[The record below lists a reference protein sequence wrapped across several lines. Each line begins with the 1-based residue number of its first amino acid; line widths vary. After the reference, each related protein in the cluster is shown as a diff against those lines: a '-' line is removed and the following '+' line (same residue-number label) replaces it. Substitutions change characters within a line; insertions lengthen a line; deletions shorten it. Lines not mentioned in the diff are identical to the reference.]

1 VPQIQVESRET
12 NACAFSPKPGWCD
25 FVTTSNYRNSTNIKY
40 LNTGFIEGGAIFNT
54 PPGTTTDR
62 TIARAASAAYVQPKE
77 KSPETY
83 TWSLS
88 VQREQFRDW
97 VFEFRYIGNHSVFLP
112 IQQQVNAPVPGIV
125 RLPLFLSEADAL
137 ATNFTGAPTLNQFNT
152 AAGRRIL
159 GDYGF
164 GGVLSTIAPD
174 GQSWYQGGSIRAERR
189 MSRGLLV
196 NTSYTLSKTLD
207 IIENDLNTSQLNP
220 RRPKDAYNVS
230 ANKGL
235 SGLHRAHKFVAS
247 WVYDLPRYEGN
258 STLSKILN
266 EWQFT
271 GSYIIESG
279 QPVSV
284 LSFVDANG
292 DGDNVGDTAFF
303 NPAGQKNVGSGVNVV
318 CWNNSTTTAS
328 IVNTTTAAA
337 VTTSACPTGSSVVG
351 YTAKN
356 PNAQYIQAQPGMVA
370 NLGRNTFLMPGINTA
385 NLSLF
390 KNVPVGEGRKLQ
402 FRVEMF
408 NAFNHPSLTLG
419 TGTVLSLTGATSP
432 ARTNQN
438 YATPGTTQFLNS
450 KILSGGLGNAPFQRI
465 IQWGAKLS
473 F

>member
-1 VPQIQVESRET
+1 
-12 NACAFSPKPGWCD
+12 
-25 FVTTSNYRNSTNIKY
+25 
-40 LNTGFIEGGAIFNT
+40 
-54 PPGTTTDR
+54 
-62 TIARAASAAYVQPKE
+62 
-77 KSPETY
+77 
-83 TWSLS
+83 
-88 VQREQFRDW
+88 
-97 VFEFRYIGNHSVFLP
+97 
-112 IQQQVNAPVPGIV
+112 
-125 RLPLFLSEADAL
+125 
-137 ATNFTGAPTLNQFNT
+137 
-152 AAGRRIL
+152 
-159 GDYGF
+159 
-164 GGVLSTIAPD
+164 
-174 GQSWYQGGSIRAERR
+174 
-189 MSRGLLV
+189 
-196 NTSYTLSKTLD
+196 
-207 IIENDLNTSQLNP
+207 
-220 RRPKDAYNVS
+220 
-230 ANKGL
+230 
-235 SGLHRAHKFVAS
+235 VAS